1 VPLHLHHAILLA
13 CSLSC
18 ACARRADVALSGC
31 PKMNET
37 EVRTVPERVLEA
49 RRISG
54 HRDIQPDRRD
64 ARAIARARRRVF
76 AIVKL
81 CLDDRGVPA
90 CIEFYQRSGYEDWDS
105 RLVDGVRTWRYSPYL
120 LNGRP
125 QPVCA
130 KITFLYY
137 PAR

>member
-1 VPLHLHHAILLA
+1 
-13 CSLSC
+13 
-18 ACARRADVALSGC
+18 
-31 PKMNET
+31 MNET
-37 EVRTVPERVLEA
+37 AYRVVPDHVLEA

-64 ARAIARARRRVF
+64 ARAIARAGRRVF
-76 AIVKL
+76 AIIKL

-90 CIEFYQRSGYEDWDS
+90 CIEFYRRSGYEDWDG
-105 RLVDGVRTWRYSPYL
+105 RLVDGMRTWRYTPYL
-120 LNGRP
+120 RNGQP

-130 KITFLYY
+130 KITFFYS

>member
-1 VPLHLHHAILLA
+1 MPLHLGHAILLA

-18 ACARRADVALSGC
+18 GCARRADVALAGC

-37 EVRTVPERVLEA
+37 AVRLVPDRVLEA
-49 RRISG
+49 RRVSG
-54 HRDIQPDRRD
+54 ARDIQPARRD
-64 ARAIARARRRVF
+64 ARAIGRSGRRVF

-90 CIEFYQRSGYEDWDS
+90 CIEFYRRSGYPEWDD
-105 RLVDGVRTWRYSPYL
+105 RLVDGMRTWRYTPYL
-120 LNGRP
+120 LNGQP

-130 KITFLYY
+130 KITFLYV